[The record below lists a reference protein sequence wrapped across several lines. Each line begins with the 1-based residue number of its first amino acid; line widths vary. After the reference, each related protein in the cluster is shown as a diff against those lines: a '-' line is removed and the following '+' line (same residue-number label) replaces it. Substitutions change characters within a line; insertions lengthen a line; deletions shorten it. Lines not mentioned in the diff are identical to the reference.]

1 MNIVEDDLT
10 GGPVLALLE
19 RHMAHMRSLSP
30 PESVHALDLSGL
42 RGPEI
47 TFWTVWDGADL
58 VGCGALKQIDPA
70 HGEIKS
76 MHTAAEHRGRGVAA
90 AMLAH
95 ILAEARRRGYRRL
108 SLETGSMD
116 GFIPARMLYAR
127 NGFVECPP
135 FGDYAEDPN
144 STFMTF
150 VL

>member
-127 NGFVECPP
+127 NGFFECPP
-135 FGDYAEDPN
+135 FDDYAEDPN